1 MGDCAPVI
9 VTLTTDFGLQD
20 SYAGQLRG
28 AVLKGC
34 PRATVI
40 DLTHGIPPWDV
51 VTAAVTIRTSFS
63 YFPAGSIHLVVVDP
77 GVGTPRPILVASGSD
92 HFFVA
97 PDNGILSLLVVDL
110 KVDTVHWVEP
120 TDHLPS
126 TISPTFHGRG
136 LMAPVAAA
144 LAAGRPLTN
153 FGPAVDPAALTLI
166 SLPNVAV
173 TDNCLRGQVQR
184 LDHFGNVVTS
194 LHAGGGPFSP
204 ERFDF
209 VEIGGR
215 RIAQLRRSYA
225 EVAPC
230 EMLALI
236 GGDDYLEI
244 AVNQGSAAEQLGCR
258 PGDPVIVH
266 LTRT

>member
-9 VTLTTDFGLQD
+9 VTLTTYFGLQD

-40 DLTHGIPPWDV
+40 DLTHGIPPGTRLPSQSPFAPV
-51 VTAAVTIRTSFS
+51 SVTSL
-63 YFPAGSIHLVVVDP
+63 P
-77 GVGTPRPILVASGSD
+77 VASTWWWSTRAL
-92 HFFVA
+92 A
-97 PDNGILSLLVVDL
+97 PL
-110 KVDTVHWVEP
+110 
-120 TDHLPS
+120 
-126 TISPTFHGRG
+126 GRD

-144 LAAGRPLTN
+144 LAAGRPLTD

-204 ERFDF
+204 ERFDS

-236 GGDDYLEI
+236 GSDDYLEI